1 MLLGQHNLLSPSFI
15 LGDGLFVLS
24 EMECFPASSMSTLH
38 MQGGMFT
45 LGEDGMFTL
54 SEMECMGACVNAP
67 MLAVANYS
75 GGVEKYSY
83 NYYELA
89 CFCTGACAAAL
100 GMCLPQFH

>member
-45 LGEDGMFTL
+45 LGEVECVGARNSGIPT
-54 SEMECMGACVNAP
+54 SEH
-67 MLAVANYS
+67 L
-75 GGVEKYSY
+75 
-83 NYYELA
+83 
-89 CFCTGACAAAL
+89 
-100 GMCLPQFH
+100 